1 MLQSVNKLF
10 ASLGIVGV
18 ALSLSVMV
26 RAQTTREQL
35 HNDFTY
41 QYDLYRAAYDEF
53 LLKKNQYE
61 ESETIA
67 AQEELTVA
75 AKQML
80 LARAVTYGVH
90 WQLIEAN
97 LFEVMPFEPE
107 SIEPL
112 LQSAKAMQEEVAN
125 HQLIVSELNS
135 YQEMSFTATAFN
147 EQSKLYD
154 SLTYKSSAAILAGRF
169 KRSLDAESKLVSR
182 LESEIPLQIRDTTKA
197 QARLRGLVTVRDL
210 LREAQNGYDTVSK
223 KVTAFSD
230 DGFNQSDRYNRLV
243 EEVQPA
249 YESLRSAHQLLAELA
264 QGLE

>member
-1 MLQSVNKLF
+1 VNKLLI
-10 ASLGIVGV
+10 SLSIVGV
-18 ALSLSVMV
+18 TLSLAVVV

-35 HNDFTY
+35 QNDFTY
-41 QYDLYRAAYDEF
+41 QYDLYRGAYDEF

-75 AKQML
+75 AKEML
-80 LARAVTYGVH
+80 LARALTYGVH
-90 WQLIEAN
+90 WQIIETN
-97 LFEVMPFEPE
+97 LFEVMPFEPV

-112 LQSAKAMQEEVAN
+112 LQSAKTMQEEVAN
-125 HQLIVSELNS
+125 HQRIVAQLNS
-135 YQEMSFTATAFN
+135 YQEMGYTATAFN
-147 EQSKLYD
+147 GQSKLYD

-169 KRSLDAESKLVSR
+169 KRSLDAESKLVAR
-182 LESEIPLQIRDTTKA
+182 LEAEIPLQIRDTTKS

-210 LREAQNGYDTVSK
+210 ISEAQNGYDTVSK